1 MGVRAGPPDREGRPL
16 ISVRAAALGILARVD
31 RGGAYADILL
41 DRALGKGTF
50 RDSRDRA
57 LLTELVMGTLR
68 RRGTVDRV
76 LSAHLPRPLSAAD
89 PVARNALRLGAYQLL
104 YTRVPARAALFET
117 VAAAKESRGEAV
129 AGFVNAVLRAVAR
142 APKETLPQAGEAPSA
157 DEARDSVPAPL
168 LDALVRALGEA
179 GAVAFLAASLLRP
192 PFTVRVNTF
201 KTSRD
206 ALLARLG
213 AAGFAPSPCRFA
225 PDGIV
230 VGEPGGVHADPGFA
244 SGEYLV
250 MDEGAQLVAPLL
262 APRPGETVLDACA
275 APGGKTTHLAV
286 LAGGKAHV
294 VAADLSAARVR
305 MLGQTIARTGT
316 PGVETAVH
324 DFAAGPLPDAAER
337 FDKVLVDAPCTGMG
351 VIRRNPDAKWRFRPE
366 DPARM
371 AALQGAI
378 LVNAWHALRR
388 GGTLV
393 YATCTPLRE
402 ENEEAAARFVADSRG
417 EASLAPAPPEW
428 PGPADARTS
437 DGFIRLTPERDA
449 TDAFF
454 AAVLR
459 KKD

>member
-1 MGVRAGPPDREGRPL
+1 MR
-16 ISVRAAALGILARVD
+16 VRAAALGILERVD

-41 DRALGKGTF
+41 DRALRAGTF

-68 RRGTVDRV
+68 RRGTLDRV

-104 YTRVPARAALFET
+104 YTRVPDRAALFET
-117 VAAAKESRGEAV
+117 VAAVKEARGDTLG
-129 AGFVNAVLRAVAR
+129 GFVNAALRAVAR
-142 APKETLPQAGEAPSA
+142 SQKAPLAPVDETPSG
-157 DEARDSVPAPL
+157 DEARLSVPPPL
-168 LDALVRALGEA
+168 LEALLRSLGEPEA
-179 GAVAFLAASLLRP
+179 LAFLAASLLRP
-192 PFTVRVNTF
+192 PFTVRANPF
-201 KTSRD
+201 KTSRA

-213 AAGFAPSPCRFA
+213 TAGFAPSPCRFA

-230 VGEPGGVHADPGFA
+230 IGEPGGVHADPGFL

-275 APGGKTTHLAV
+275 APGGKTTHLAA
-286 LAGGKAHV
+286 LASGKARI
-294 VAADLSAARVR
+294 VAADLSAGRVR
-305 MLGQTIARTGT
+305 ILKQTIARTGT
-316 PGVETAVH
+316 PGIEIVTH
-324 DFAAGPLPDAAER
+324 DFSAGPLPDAGER

-378 LVNAWHALRR
+378 LKNAWGALRR
-388 GGTLV
+388 GGTLA

-402 ENEEAAARFVADSRG
+402 ENEDVAARFVAESAG
-417 EASLAPAPPEW
+417 EAAVVPAPPDW
-428 PGPADARTS
+428 PGPPDARS
-437 DGFIRLTPERDA
+437 PAGFIRLTPHRDD
-449 TDAFF
+449 TDGFF
-454 AAVLR
+454 AALFR